1 MKSTGLLQ
9 LDDNLQQAGK
19 VHNLQ
24 HVCGVSGCVMPNNI
38 VLTTFNIFVLSVLLS
53 LVPTASNSIVYPS
66 SPNNIVTT
74 ILSRHDKTTMPNNIV
89 LTTFNIFVLS
99 VLLSLVPTASNSIV
113 YPSSPNNI
121 VTTILSR
128 HDKTT
133 MSNNIVLT
141 TFNIVVLSVL
151 LSPCSNNVEQ
161 HCSSIKSE
169 QYCYNNIVQ
178 QCCFNSTVQP

>member
-99 VLLSLVPTASNSIV
+99 VLLSPCSNSI
-113 YPSSPNNI
+113 
-121 VTTILSR
+121 
-128 HDKTT
+128 
-133 MSNNIVLT
+133 
-141 TFNIVVLSVL
+141 
-151 LSPCSNNVEQ
+151 EQ
-161 HCSSIKSE
+161 HCLSIKSE

>member
-74 ILSRHDKTTMPNNIV
+74 ILSRHDKTTM
-89 LTTFNIFVLS
+89 
-99 VLLSLVPTASNSIV
+99 
-113 YPSSPNNI
+113 
-121 VTTILSR
+121 
-128 HDKTT
+128 
-133 MSNNIVLT
+133 SNNIVLT

-161 HCSSIKSE
+161 HCSFIKSE

>member
-24 HVCGVSGCVMPNNI
+24 QVCGVSGCVMPSNI
-38 VLTTFNIFVLSVLLS
+38 VLTTFNIFVLSVLFS
-53 LVPTASNSIVYPS
+53 LVPTTSNSIVYLS

-74 ILSRHDKTTMPNNIV
+74 ILSRHDKTTMPNSIV
-89 LTTFNIFVLS
+89 LTTFNI
-99 VLLSLVPTASNSIV
+99 
-113 YPSSPNNI
+113 
-121 VTTILSR
+121 
-128 HDKTT
+128 
-133 MSNNIVLT
+133 
-141 TFNIVVLSVL
+141 VLSVL

>member
-89 LTTFNIFVLS
+89 LTTFNI
-99 VLLSLVPTASNSIV
+99 
-113 YPSSPNNI
+113 
-121 VTTILSR
+121 
-128 HDKTT
+128 
-133 MSNNIVLT
+133 
-141 TFNIVVLSVL
+141 VVLSVL

-169 QYCYNNIVQ
+169 QYCSTMLCQQYCSNMITTLFRCCSTIMRQQPVQ
-178 QCCFNSTVQP
+178 FLAV